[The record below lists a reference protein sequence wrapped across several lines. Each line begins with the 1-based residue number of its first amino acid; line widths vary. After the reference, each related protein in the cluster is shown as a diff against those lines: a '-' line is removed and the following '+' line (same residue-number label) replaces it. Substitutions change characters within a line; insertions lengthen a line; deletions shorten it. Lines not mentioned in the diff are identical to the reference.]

1 MITEILLIGLSFL
14 LVAVGVAGVLLPFLP
29 GVPVAWLGMLLFGY
43 VTEFALISWK
53 ILFIFL
59 GLTIL
64 TMILDGIAPIIGA
77 KKFQASRYGIIGSG
91 AGLIFGILIFG
102 PVGIIIG
109 PFLGALI
116 GELFLGRTE
125 EAALRSAKGTLIGFL
140 AGSAV
145 KLALIVVM
153 LGYLIYALY

>member
-1 MITEILLIGLSFL
+1 MVWDILFITLAFFL
-14 LVAVGVAGVLLPFLP
+14 VSLGAVGVLLPFLP

-43 VTEFALISWK
+43 VTEFVFVSWK

-91 AGLIFGILIFG
+91 VGLIFGILIFG
-102 PVGIIIG
+102 PVGIIVG
-109 PFLGALI
+109 PFAGALI
-116 GELFLGRTE
+116 GELLSGRSE
-125 EAALRSAKGTLIGFL
+125 EAAWRSAKGTLIGFL

-145 KLALIVVM
+145 KLSLIVVM
-153 LGYLIYALY
+153 LGYLIFALL